1 LRQAT
6 PPRAGGPGFRPV
18 CFPYQGGGGCGA
30 GARGAAFRR
39 ALAARQEAEAAKNR
53 GNAHFQQQLYVAAV
67 SEYTAAISMS
77 RQRGF
82 AHPAMAAIYY
92 SNRAAAHMK
101 LDRHEVPPPLA
112 RLPRREAA
120 CPLLRC

>member
-1 LRQAT
+1 MD
-6 PPRAGGPGFRPV
+6 
-18 CFPYQGGGGCGA
+18 GA
-30 GARGAAFRR
+30 W
-39 ALAARQEAEAAKNR
+39 QEAEAAKNR

-101 LDRHEVPPPLA
+101 LDRHEVQALALAALVAVTLRPPALCCSPMLPCSPPPPPPPPPSA
-112 RLPRREAA
+112 LPCCRPSAVHA
-120 CPLLRC
+120 K

>member
-1 LRQAT
+1 VRVLARW
-6 PPRAGGPGFRPV
+6 RV
-18 CFPYQGGGGCGA
+18 CG
-30 GARGAAFRR
+30 
-39 ALAARQEAEAAKNR
+39 AARQEAEAAKNR

-101 LDRHEVPPPLA
+101 LDRHEVLSPRTHIPVPCRLA
-112 RLPRREAA
+112 VRLRVR
-120 CPLLRC
+120 